1 MNAYDLYT
9 FYIEPA
15 DLKGQAIKVKIVAA
29 DVKETFNPRT
39 KSKEK
44 QIVLRF
50 AGKQKVLGLNKT
62 RAGQM
67 IEIAGTPDF
76 ERWVGIDVIIRP
88 GKQSGK
94 DTVVIE
100 AAPQSAPVQTQAPTN
115 GHNQPQKI
123 EINLTR
129 LAELKALAETDII
142 TAYTEAWKAAGLDNQ
157 TQQAILKEY
166 TGDFAAAFEKIIK
179 DYAYIIG

>member
-15 DLKGQAIKVKIVAA
+15 DLKGLPHRVKIIAA

-39 KSKEK
+39 KAKDK
-44 QIVLRF
+44 QIVLKF

-62 RAGQM
+62 RAGTM
-67 IEIAGTPDF
+67 IEITGTPDF
-76 ERWVGIDVIIRP
+76 EKWVGIEIVIRP

-100 AAPQSAPVQTQAPTN
+100 AVQ
-115 GHNQPQKI
+115 
-123 EINLTR
+123 
-129 LAELKALAETDII
+129 
-142 TAYTEAWKAAGLDNQ
+142 
-157 TQQAILKEY
+157 
-166 TGDFAAAFEKIIK
+166 
-179 DYAYIIG
+179 